1 MTTGPEP
8 LLDIR
13 DLSVEYR
20 LSRRETLR
28 AVHGVD
34 LDVHAG
40 ETVGLVGESGSGK
53 STIGRA
59 VLGLTPPASGSIRFD
74 GQEIAG
80 LRGRQRARLARD
92 LQVVFQ
98 DPLSSLNPSMKV
110 GDLLQEPI
118 RVVRRISRGEAA
130 EIAGDLLERVSLPRD
145 AASRYPGAFS
155 GGQRQRIAIAR
166 ALSIDARLIVCDE
179 SVSALDVSTQASILS
194 LLRRLQRELG
204 VAYLFVSHDIAV
216 VRNVS
221 RRVVVLYKGRV
232 MERGPTAEI
241 VDRPYHPY
249 TRTLLDAIPIPD
261 PRGQRERRARRLAS
275 RVRSPGGTAAGGAA
289 GAGCPFAARCAFVQD
304 VCRTRAPVPIPIGAR
319 QVACHMYDPA
329 SGHPRAGEIAT
340 GGWDDPLAREPG
352 PAPDRQPAGTTRHD
366 GG

>member
-1 MTTGPEP
+1 MTPDP

-13 DLSVEYR
+13 DLSVDYR
-20 LSRRETLR
+20 ISRRETLR
-28 AVHGVD
+28 AVRGVH

-59 VLGLTPPASGSIRFD
+59 VLGLTPPSSGSIRFD

-80 LRGRQRARLARD
+80 LRGRRRAELARD

-98 DPLSSLNPSMKV
+98 DPLSSLNPSLKV

-118 RVVRRISRGEAA
+118 RVVRRVSRSEAA
-130 EIAGDLLERVSLPRD
+130 NIVGDLLERVSLPRD
-145 AASRYPGAFS
+145 AAARYPGAFS

-179 SVSALDVSTQASILS
+179 SVSALDVSTQASILA

-216 VRNVS
+216 VRNIS
-221 RRVVVLYKGRV
+221 QRVVVLYKGAV
-232 MERGPTAEI
+232 MERGRTAEI

-249 TRTLLDAIPIPD
+249 TRTLLDAVPIPD
-261 PRGQRERRARRLAS
+261 PRGQRERRARRLAARGQGS
-275 RVRSPGGTAAGGAA
+275 GGAA
-289 GAGCPFAARCAFVQD
+289 PSADVPGVGCPFASRCAFVD
-304 VCRTRAPVPIPIGAR
+304 EVCRTRTPVPVTIGSR
-319 QVACHMYDPA
+319 EVACHLYDPA
-329 SGHPRAGEIAT
+329 SGHSRAAEIAEGAT
-340 GGWDDPLAREPG
+340 DPLAQIS
-352 PAPDRQPAGTTRHD
+352 APVAG
-366 GG
+366 